1 MTSFLPRKLP
11 PAPVWSGIQ
20 NKTKKHSPK
29 HGHVKT
35 DYFSPVISSDS
46 GPPPSTIP
54 LLYKSHLNYKLEQW
68 NLLSRSLIKMLWDH
82 KTNTRY
88 PLKSHLSSS
97 FPFRMKMG
105 VWVTD
110 KKIKINMTL
119 HVLPAPFFLEKMC
132 MAKKMPHTN
141 ISVSF
146 ESDKMDELHH
156 RTPSQLKG
164 TYFYLSEWNSC
175 SPSVLPYLIPSRLFC
190 VGYRRGWKASK
201 YLQYSMYL
209 TRPPFL
215 HSPGASLVVSNILVF
230 FKSREW
236 CWQLLK
242 SWHCWS

>member
-20 NKTKKHSPK
+20 NKNKKHSPR

-119 HVLPAPFFLEKMC
+119 HVLPAPFFLETMC

-209 TRPPFL
+209 TPPPFI
-215 HSPGASLVVSNILVF
+215 HSPGASLVFSNILVF